1 MSFTRFHDDPCRIK
15 KQLQESTGPGRYIL
29 NQPGNGDKPDYMED
43 PFLRL
48 QGWGG
53 NLQTNTIN
61 LESNLKGLNMPLTR
75 DCVDYEK
82 NTVESKQIQY
92 PSKDPFTEQ
101 SRTTHPAWLYKD
113 LEQVNWSIL
122 PLNPQENT
130 CIPFH
135 NNLDT
140 RILEKDNFV
149 AKVPCIQ
156 KTDNKPLPA
165 SPFIG
170 FGSNINVNNCSET
183 NNCKN
188 I

>member
-1 MSFTRFHDDPCRIK
+1 MSFTRFRDDPCRIK

-48 QGWGG
+48 QAWGG

-75 DCVDYEK
+75 DCVNYEK

-156 KTDNKPLPA
+156 KTDNNPLPA

-170 FGSNINVNNCSET
+170 FGSNINVNNCSKT
-183 NNCKN
+183 NTCKN